1 MEATRIRKWLI
12 TGAIT
17 AGAALGAYGIAGAAT
32 TAPTSTSPA
41 SSSPTTPSH
50 SNEAP
55 AHEKSESAQ
64 RETDEN
70 SGKFAIGGPSNETPV
85 AGATAAKIKAAA
97 LAAVPGTVTKTE
109 QRADGT
115 YEAEITKS
123 DGSQVHVS
131 LDKNFVVTST
141 NAGCQHGPGNAGPG
155 NSGTG
160 ASFGA

>member
-1 MEATRIRKWLI
+1 MKATRIRKWLI
-12 TGAIT
+12 TGAIAT
-17 AGAALGAYGIAGAAT
+17 GAALGAYGIAGAAT
-32 TAPTSTSPA
+32 TTTTSPA
-41 SSSPTTPSH
+41 SSTRPLH
-50 SNEAP
+50 SNETP

-64 RETDEN
+64 READEN
-70 SGKFAIGGPSNETPV
+70 SGTFGIGGRGNETPV
-85 AGATAAKIKAAA
+85 TGSTAAKIKAAA

-109 QRADGT
+109 QRTDGT

-141 NAGCQHGPGNAGPG
+141 NSGCQHGPGSPG
-155 NSGTG
+155 TD

>member
-1 MEATRIRKWLI
+1 MEAARIRKWLI
-12 TGAIT
+12 TGAIA

-32 TAPTSTSPA
+32 TGTTTTSPA
-41 SSSPTTPSH
+41 SSSSTRTLH

-64 RETDEN
+64 READEN
-70 SGKFAIGGPSNETPV
+70 SGKFGIGRPGNETPV
-85 AGATAAKIKAAA
+85 AGSTAEKIKAAA

-141 NAGCQHGPGNAGPG
+141 NSGCQHGPGNAG
-155 NSGTG
+155 TG